1 MAITMTITVLC
12 EITIEDESG
21 TTLENAAKIFCQ
33 MAINLEMNWD
43 GCEKKTELQHE
54 DANSVVFNS

>member
-1 MAITMTITVLC
+1 MTITVLC

-21 TTLENAAKIFCQ
+21 TTLENAAKNFCQ

-43 GCEKKTELQHE
+43 GCEKKLNCNMQHE

>member
-21 TTLENAAKIFCQ
+21 TTLENAAKFFCQ

-43 GCEKKTELQHE
+43 GCEKKTELQH
-54 DANSVVFNS
+54 AT